1 MRLMEND
8 FTKQFLANLVLYGE
22 NKLDENSL
30 SVQVAKFN
38 LNDHYFKG
46 LRKTRINEYMSDG
59 FIVSIKICVEQR
71 RTNSNTHKI
80 LNLLLTS
87 HLQFGNIKFCSK
99 IAKNAKQAKSMFE
112 FSQPFSIVL
121 KKK

>member
-1 MRLMEND
+1 MKRRLVMRLMEND

-87 HLQFGNIKFCSK
+87 HLQF
-99 IAKNAKQAKSMFE
+99 QL
-112 FSQPFSIVL
+112 SQNTLVIFLSFL
-121 KKK
+121 FLLSSYY